1 MLSFASSM
9 SCSVREIQILHFF
22 MHFWRSSEER
32 GGVGGIK
39 GRSELLRKFIQNG
52 AWRVR
57 AENTFYFYI
66 EPFGLIGSV
75 KK

>member
-1 MLSFASSM
+1 M
-9 SCSVREIQILHFF
+9 SCLLVAVLGKYRFF
-22 MHFWRSSEER
+22 IFLCIFGEASKGGR
-32 GGVGGIK
+32 GRGIK

>member
-1 MLSFASSM
+1 M
-9 SCSVREIQILHFF
+9 SCLLVAVLRKSRFF
-22 MHFWRSSEER
+22 IFLCIFGEALKSE
-32 GGVGGIK
+32 GGGIK
-39 GRSELLRKFIQNG
+39 GRSELIRKFIQNG